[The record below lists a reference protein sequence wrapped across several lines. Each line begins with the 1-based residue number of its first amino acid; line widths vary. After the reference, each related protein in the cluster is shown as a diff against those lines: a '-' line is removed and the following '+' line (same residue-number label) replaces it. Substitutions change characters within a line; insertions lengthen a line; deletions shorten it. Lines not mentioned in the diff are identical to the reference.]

1 MGTWDV
7 IFCRNVT
14 IYFKLESTRRVVSN
28 FFDSLNEG
36 GYLFV
41 GHSETLTSI
50 SDQFEPVETGGV
62 FLYRKPRR
70 TRRVT
75 SWSGFTS
82 TEPVPAPSTR
92 ASRRAADAAA
102 AAATVKR
109 RTERRAVPR
118 ASAPAPEPA

>member
-1 MGTWDV
+1 MGNWDV

-14 IYFKLESTRRVVSN
+14 IYFKLESTRRVVDN

-50 SDQFEPVETGGV
+50 SDEFESVEIGGV

-70 TRRVT
+70 ERRHASGGPTSSAAPPLLRARGTR
-75 SWSGFTS
+75 G
-82 TEPVPAPSTR
+82 R
-92 ASRRAADAAA
+92 ARQRGPPPLR
-102 AAATVKR
+102 R
-109 RTERRAVPR
+109 RTHTA
-118 ASAPAPEPA
+118 ASGAARS